1 MNDHSAGY
9 TELPR
14 TAYLDHTLRR
24 ARTAAEQRS
33 HRYVT
38 LEHLL
43 LALLD
48 DPDALKLLRTVGA
61 DVAVIQTAVA
71 GAVNNR
77 MSTLVDPTGRP
88 PSFSYKFDSLFPGA
102 SEDALRAARRE
113 ICGALALIAI
123 AKDPDSY
130 ASAILAANGFNPQA
144 ALNALA
150 SASSS
155 PNQPLQPATVPSA
168 ALPASSHAEMAPRP
182 KQEPLARPP
191 QTAAAAYPAPVAQS
205 TREDTGENLMED
217 MLASVRNI
225 LDAEER
231 KERGLPLVSS
241 PSPMPPP
248 APRGSPPRLE
258 PQLRADAAPDRLRS
272 PAELRNPPP
281 HGGQERID
289 PAFRPEAQ
297 PRAAALP
304 PERRPQDV
312 DHAAGFSKPPSVAFD
327 HEPPQ
332 APASPKKKRK
342 AAAPKGPGRGRT
354 EPPSLLAKVLE
365 GIPRKTSVARTET
378 IQIQLTREDAGL
390 LFARLPRRGQ
400 PQQGAGPQPPCRAV
414 TVRLSAPEGG
424 FFIEALTPETQ
435 WLFERP
441 SVLGE
446 EPFGTWKW
454 SAISNESG
462 TRVLSVSIF
471 ARDID
476 GNGLLG
482 DIQVP
487 AQAIDVRVRGG
498 FGRRVWGFLG
508 TVLLLLSGSALAVG
522 ALYALKITGKLPH
535 WLLVH

>member
-1 MNDHSAGY
+1 MNDHSAGH

-48 DPDALKLLRTVGA
+48 DPDALKLLKTVGA

-102 SEDALRAARRE
+102 AEDAMRAGRRE

-150 SASSS
+150 SIPSS
-155 PNQPLQPATVPSA
+155 PGQPLQPATVPLA
-168 ALPASSHAEMAPRP
+168 PPPPFSHAEMAPRP
-182 KQEPLARPP
+182 KQEPPARPP
-191 QTAAAAYPAPVAQS
+191 QTAAAPYPAPVAQS

-241 PSPMPPP
+241 PSAMPPP

-272 PAELRNPPP
+272 CATRPLMEAKSASIPLSGPRHSPVLPLCLQNAVPRTLTTQQASPSHPPRPRIMKLRTRRRLRKRN
-281 HGGQERID
+281 E
-289 PAFRPEAQ
+289 E
-297 PRAAALP
+297 LP
-304 PERRPQDV
+304 PRKGRDAAVVNRQASWRRCL
-312 DHAAGFSKPPSVAFD
+312 K
-327 HEPPQ
+327 
-332 APASPKKKRK
+332 ASRAKR
-342 AAAPKGPGRGRT
+342 ASRA
-354 EPPSLLAKVLE
+354 
-365 GIPRKTSVARTET
+365 RKLYR
-378 IQIQLTREDAGL
+378 
-390 LFARLPRRGQ
+390 
-400 PQQGAGPQPPCRAV
+400 
-414 TVRLSAPEGG
+414 
-424 FFIEALTPETQ
+424 
-435 WLFERP
+435 
-441 SVLGE
+441 
-446 EPFGTWKW
+446 
-454 SAISNESG
+454 SG
-462 TRVLSVSIF
+462 
-471 ARDID
+471 
-476 GNGLLG
+476 
-482 DIQVP
+482 
-487 AQAIDVRVRGG
+487 
-498 FGRRVWGFLG
+498 
-508 TVLLLLSGSALAVG
+508 
-522 ALYALKITGKLPH
+522 
-535 WLLVH
+535 